1 MEKDEEVVMEK
12 DLDMATRIGAA
23 ELVIPT
29 MEEGTM
35 EVRIAI
41 IWEIISRN
49 LQSTS
54 Y

>member
-1 MEKDEEVVMEK
+1 MVMEE

-23 ELVIPT
+23 ER
-29 MEEGTM
+29 EEGTM